1 MFSKNVW
8 LTLTLSY
15 ETLFLNVPN
24 VFVFLCFFGYTNV
37 KGTFRFIILQTLCG
51 AVIFDLLN
59 ILKQVVT
66 F

>member
-24 VFVFLCFFGYTNV
+24 VFFFFFGYTNV
-37 KGTFRFIILQTLCG
+37 KGMFRFIILQTLCG